1 MLGDSANG
9 RENHVPMVL
18 TQPTA
23 IQPAYM
29 VPPKNTTPLPMPY
42 IVQPPGPIVLPPAL
56 GPLTPAWPAITDLVV
71 GREGRYQQ
79 SDQIPEVQACLR
91 AAVRRANAN
100 LALLD
105 GFPDP
110 RRKGQWLAD
119 ALGMELSECRNAS
132 TNMAA
137 VDDRARRD
145 AQYFNRLL
153 YMVISF
159 TDICRIAITT
169 KKIYPRLAVDGAHSG
184 RGSSIWH
191 GQPLSLSSHHT
202 AFMPQTVLILYLT
215 QRYARPW
222 HAIFSSRIHIILVK
236 LQQ

>member
-1 MLGDSANG
+1 MLGDSANS

-18 TQPTA
+18 TQSAT

-29 VPPKNTTPLPMPY
+29 IPPKNTAPLPMPY
-42 IVQPPGPIVLPPAL
+42 IVQPPGPIILPPAL
-56 GPLTPAWPAITDLVV
+56 GPLMPAWPAITDLVV
-71 GREGRYQQ
+71 GREGHYQQ

-110 RRKGQWLAD
+110 RRKCQWLAD

-137 VDDRARRD
+137 VDDRARHD
-145 AQYFNRLL
+145 TQYFNRLL
-153 YMVISF
+153 YMVTLS
-159 TDICRIAITT
+159 TDTRRIAIMT
-169 KKIYPRLAVDGAHSG
+169 KKSTPDWR
-184 RGSSIWH
+184 
-191 GQPLSLSSHHT
+191 
-202 AFMPQTVLILYLT
+202 
-215 QRYARPW
+215 
-222 HAIFSSRIHIILVK
+222 
-236 LQQ
+236 